1 MRTAALRPLL
11 VGLLT
16 TATTLGTATSA
27 GAHGGT
33 EIAEGGSG
41 GVRIVV
47 NASETTTPAG
57 DAAVDLATTL
67 SGPGTGDGAYVT
79 YWIRPAGGTTFRG
92 PTTTRDD
99 AGVAHVDVPTE
110 GRGAWR
116 EWDVSAVVRLNTGKR
131 LRVSNAEANP
141 PGPEPAATAGGGA
154 SGADDGEAGTSTDD
168 EPTSG
173 GTAPGDAAPATTDAA
188 PAATTEAAPATTTG
202 TDAAVIEDVSGED
215 DAGGVPPWTII
226 SIPIILALAI
236 WAIVV
241 GNRRKAAEAG
251 RDDRD

>member
-1 MRTAALRPLL
+1 MRSAALRPLL
-11 VGLLT
+11 VGLV
-16 TATTLGTATSA
+16 TAATALGTATTA

-79 YWIRPAGGTTFRG
+79 YWIRPAGGETFRG

-99 AGVAHVDVPTE
+99 AGIAHVDVPTK

-141 PGPEPAATAGGGA
+141 PGPEPASTAGGGA
-154 SGADDGEAGTSTDD
+154 SGADGAETGTSTEDG
-168 EPTSG
+168 PTSG
-173 GTAPGDAAPATTDAA
+173 GTAPGDAPPATTDAA
-188 PAATTEAAPATTTG
+188 PATTEAAPATTTG
-202 TDAAVIEDVSGED
+202 TDNAAIEDVSGED
-215 DAGGVPPWTII
+215 DGGGVPAWTIV

-241 GNRRKAAEAG
+241 GNRRKAAEAA